1 MKYNGPNAL
10 PHGTD
15 STVRIET
22 PELNLKGTGCFVA
35 PAPVLNDRK
44 GYATDVRREAAIVAL
59 FEEPTTNSKPSRIAA
74 TFDHLAGA
82 AP

>member
-1 MKYNGPNAL
+1 LRP
-10 PHGTD
+10 
-15 STVRIET
+15 R
-22 PELNLKGTGCFVA
+22 
-35 PAPVLNDRK
+35 PVLNDRK

-59 FEEPTTNSKPSRIAA
+59 FEEFGFTEPGGAPVVEADDELEAVAIAA